1 MASKGF
7 ESRFPARKSRA
18 IKALASNV
26 RALRKERE
34 WSQAKLAGEA
44 GVEQNA
50 ISLIENGRSNPT
62 IIVVEQI
69 ARTLC
74 VPLSELLEGGANS
87 RGPKK

>member
-7 ESRFPARKSRA
+7 DSRFPARKSPA

-34 WSQAKLAGEA
+34 WSQAKLAGEV

-50 ISLIENGRSNPT
+50 IS
-62 IIVVEQI
+62 
-69 ARTLC
+69 
-74 VPLSELLEGGANS
+74 
-87 RGPKK
+87 

>member
-7 ESRFPARKSRA
+7 DSRFPTRKSPA

-34 WSQAKLAGEA
+34 WSQAKLAGEV
-44 GVEQNA
+44 GIEQNA

-62 IIVVEQI
+62 IIVIEQI
-69 ARTLC
+69 AHALG
-74 VPLSELLEGGANS
+74 VPISALLEAVA
-87 RGPKK
+87 RRPKK

>member
-7 ESRFPARKSRA
+7 DSRFPARKSPA

-34 WSQAKLAGEA
+34 WSQAKLAGEV
-44 GVEQNA
+44 GIEQNA

-62 IIVVEQI
+62 IIVIEQI
-69 ARTLC
+69 AYALG
-74 VPLSELLEGGANS
+74 VPISALLEAVA
-87 RGPKK
+87 RRPKK

>member
-7 ESRFPARKSRA
+7 DSRFPARKSPA

-34 WSQAKLAGEA
+34 WSQAKLAGEV
-44 GVEQNA
+44 GIEQNA

-62 IIVVEQI
+62 IIVIEQV
-69 ARTLC
+69 AHALG
-74 VPLSELLEGGANS
+74 VPLSALLEAVA
-87 RGPKK
+87 RRPKK